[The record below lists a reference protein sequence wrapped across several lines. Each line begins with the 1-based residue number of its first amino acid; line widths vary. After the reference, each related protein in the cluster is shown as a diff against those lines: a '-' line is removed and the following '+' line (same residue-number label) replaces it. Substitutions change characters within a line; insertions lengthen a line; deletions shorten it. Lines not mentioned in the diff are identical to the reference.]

1 MARLLENSLEKIS
14 TIQLSVQSAEAV
26 MVGYDKKPQLVL
38 NGTLMNLAR
47 GHIVLNVQ
55 AFECEHVGG
64 IGALEIDDTRPVM
77 QAHLHVSYRQFS
89 SLMKLL
95 PSVPPRPPSAVL
107 ALKEEL
113 STSSEGYLVLDD
125 RRRYVITDVS
135 WSIPIL

>member
-1 MARLLENSLEKIS
+1 MEKIN
-14 TIQLSVQSAEAV
+14 TVQLSVQSAEAV
-26 MVGYDKKPQLVL
+26 MVGHDKKPQLVV

-55 AFECEHVGG
+55 TFEFAHVGG
-64 IGALEIDDTRPVM
+64 IGELEIDDTRPVM

-89 SLMKLL
+89 SLLKLL
-95 PSVPPRPPSAVL
+95 RSDPPRPPSAVI

-113 STSSEGYLVLDD
+113 STSPEGYLVLDG
-125 RRRYVITDVS
+125 RRRCVIADIS

>member
-1 MARLLENSLEKIS
+1 MENYLEKIR

-26 MVGYDKKPQLVL
+26 MVGHDKKPQLVL

-55 AFECEHVGG
+55 TFEFEHVGG
-64 IGALEIDDTRPVM
+64 IGELEIDDTRPVM
-77 QAHLHVSYRQFS
+77 QAHLRVSYCQFS
-89 SLMKLL
+89 SLLRLL
-95 PSVPPRPPSAVL
+95 PSAPPRPPSAVI
-107 ALKEEL
+107 ALNEEL
-113 STSSEGYLVLDD
+113 STSAEGYLVLDG